1 MIALRP
7 WTIKRGKTN
16 QFQLVND
23 PNPPF
28 HTFLHPVSSS
38 LLGPTNISTPTSLF
52 PAPPHQRINCCTGKF
67 SKLCNYKDV
76 MSCNQINAKFDS
88 IRATVLEIGWDLLS
102 FLTGCQSWGHEKCHL
117 CLNIRCMT
125 FLWKGGCDGHD

>member
-38 LLGPTNISTPTSLF
+38 LLGPTNISTPPSLF
-52 PAPPHQRINCCTGKF
+52 PAPPPT
-67 SKLCNYKDV
+67 SKNKLLYW
-76 MSCNQINAKFDS
+76 QILK
-88 IRATVLEIGWDLLS
+88 TMQL
-102 FLTGCQSWGHEKCHL
+102 
-117 CLNIRCMT
+117 
-125 FLWKGGCDGHD
+125 